1 MSYQTR
7 VIYNVGEGQREFDLA
22 IPYLDKTHIKVT
34 LNGSAPFFEWVS
46 DSRIRLT
53 YPAITNSILK
63 ISRVTPISAA
73 AVVFQNGAT
82 LTKEELNRAVQQL
95 LYRLQEQDDFLN
107 NSGGR

>member
-73 AVVFQNGAT
+73 AVEFQNGAT
-82 LTKEELNRAVQQL
+82 LT
-95 LYRLQEQDDFLN
+95 
-107 NSGGR
+107 